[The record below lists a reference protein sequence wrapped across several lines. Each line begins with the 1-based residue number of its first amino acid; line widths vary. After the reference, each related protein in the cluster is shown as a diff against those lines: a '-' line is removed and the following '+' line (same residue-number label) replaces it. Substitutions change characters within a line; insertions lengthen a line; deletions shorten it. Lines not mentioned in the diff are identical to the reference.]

1 MNGGYALKLKLP
13 KATARA
19 EVEGALSALA
29 RDGGF
34 HGSLDRMQSRK
45 ELYALLGY
53 TPGEQWN
60 HPANRA

>member
-1 MNGGYALKLKLP
+1 M
-13 KATARA
+13 KA
-19 EVEGALSALA
+19 VEDGPAALA

-45 ELYALLGY
+45 ELYAPLGY